1 VARARRESEVRG
13 IQRVETAELEREEM
27 RVEYEQRLENERT
40 RYQDLLDRMQSE
52 LNNCHQ
58 EIDELRSTV

>member
-52 LNNCHQ
+52 LNNCH
-58 EIDELRSTV
+58 